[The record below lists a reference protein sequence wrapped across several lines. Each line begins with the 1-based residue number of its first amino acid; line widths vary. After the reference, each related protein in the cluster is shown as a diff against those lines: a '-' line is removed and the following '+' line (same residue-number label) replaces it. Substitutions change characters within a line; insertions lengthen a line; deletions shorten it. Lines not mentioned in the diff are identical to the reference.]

1 MEATISS
8 KILCMLSTQTQLL
21 RLSQGQLNLLER
33 CPRQF
38 QHTYLEQLHSPAD
51 PEHEER
57 QTLGSRFHLLMQQRE
72 MGLPIDT
79 FLQEDSQLQ
88 SWMTAFADAAPEILT
103 PAPGSHFRESEHYR
117 TLQVQDYLLAV
128 IYDLLIADNQQAQ
141 ILDWKTY
148 PKPPNKRKL
157 EQNWQTRLYL
167 YVLAETSDYLPENIS
182 MTYWFVQSEGKPQ
195 SIKFSYNTLKHQQT
209 AKRLN
214 QLLSQLTHWLERY
227 YQGVPFPQEPE
238 GSKACD
244 YCQYTRRCN
253 RSQATS
259 EQISAAKSP
268 TTVDTNLLNLA
279 SIQEVTL

>member
-1 MEATISS
+1 MQ
-8 KILCMLSTQTQLL
+8 STQTQLL

-38 QHTYLEQLHSPAD
+38 QHTYLEQLNSPAD

-72 MGLPIDT
+72 MGLPIET
-79 FLQEDSQLQ
+79 FLQEDAQLQ
-88 SWMTAFADAAPEILT
+88 SWMTAFAKAAPEILT
-103 PAPGSHFRESEHYR
+103 PAPGSQTFRESEHYR
-117 TLQVQDYLLAV
+117 TLQVQDYLLTV

-148 PKPPNKRKL
+148 PKPPHKRKL

-182 MTYWFVQSEGKPQ
+182 MTYWFVQTEGQPQ
-195 SIKFSYNTLKHQQT
+195 SIRFNYNTIQHQQT
-209 AKRLN
+209 TKKLN
-214 QLLSQLTHWLERY
+214 QLLSQLTYWTQRY
-227 YQGVPFPQEPE
+227 HKGEPFPQEQE
-238 GSKACD
+238 GSRACD
-244 YCQYTRRCN
+244 YCQYTTRCN
-253 RSQATS
+253 RSPASS
-259 EQISAAKSP
+259 EALLTAKSP
-268 TTVDTNLLNLA
+268 TTVDTKLLNLA